1 MKNVM
6 TGFWL
11 LVLLLTQFL
20 IGKGAHYQSEQLVQE
35 VYGNSAHAQEVTYEV
50 QE

>member
-1 MKNVM
+1 MRNVM

-11 LVLLLTQFL
+11 LVLLLTQLL
-20 IGKGAHYQSEQLVQE
+20 IGKGAQYNSEQLVKE
-35 VYGNSAHAQEVTYEV
+35 VYANDKGGIVYEV